1 MGKRP
6 PEEAGRQQEAG
17 LCRGQGA
24 KPLDTRSTSLTSFPK
39 HRDKIIKNFKMA
51 PSWAL
56 CSNGGAVLSTH
67 PVQRP
72 CLHAHEAG
80 PPCWARGSRQQQ
92 AARWVPPWGLGAGKE
107 EVKVQETSHSTGLYQ
122 GEVALKSFQT
132 QRVSPEEPACDTQPP
147 RGLRAGQGA
156 EIGPPNG

>member
-1 MGKRP
+1 MVGLFWAHAQYNGPGHTLMKQARP
-6 PEEAGRQQEAG
+6 AGQEEAGSNR
-17 LCRGQGA
+17 LQGG
-24 KPLDTRSTSLTSFPK
+24 
-39 HRDKIIKNFKMA
+39 
-51 PSWAL
+51 
-56 CSNGGAVLSTH
+56 C
-67 PVQRP
+67 
-72 CLHAHEAG
+72 
-80 PPCWARGSRQQQ
+80 
-92 AARWVPPWGLGAGKE
+92 PPWGLGAGKE